1 MGANAGKFLL
11 TRKSA
16 LLADMLNDASD
27 RQFACEDDRRTK
39 DAIAKSRRRQKWCHG
54 LPRDRLFGLIYTR
67 SCDHKKKTVRTYGVM
82 NHEWSI
88 VGGGPSMKHPRF
100 VCLFKLLITST
111 IHQPRSRLART
122 SRGSLRRRA
131 VRRRRGTCEIRDAS
145 ASVVCLSCIVCRH
158 ARRAPKD
165 DDACNPRRVSRECR
179 GICRRSGVCR
189 EA

>member
-88 VGGGPSMKHPRF
+88 VGGVH
-100 VCLFKLLITST
+100 L
-111 IHQPRSRLART
+111 
-122 SRGSLRRRA
+122 
-131 VRRRRGTCEIRDAS
+131 
-145 ASVVCLSCIVCRH
+145 
-158 ARRAPKD
+158 
-165 DDACNPRRVSRECR
+165 
-179 GICRRSGVCR
+179 
-189 EA
+189 